1 MIFWHLTLVVTF
13 VIVGLEI
20 LAIPVFIRLRSRH
33 RKLYRALLFNPF
45 KDVLW
50 ESDLHEFCNT
60 GDMELVC
67 RIRRYR
73 ILQQYA
79 IMNYLAV
86 VAVGAI
92 ASLIVD

>member
-1 MIFWHLTLVVTF
+1 MVFWHLTFALTF
-13 VIVGLEI
+13 VIVGLEV
-20 LAIPVFIRLRSRH
+20 LAIPVFLRLRSRH

-50 ESDLHEFCNT
+50 ESDLHEYCST
-60 GDMELVC
+60 GDMELVR

-73 ILQQYA
+73 TFQQYA
-79 IMNYLAV
+79 IMTYLAV